1 MGLIVLLVVLLLLF
15 GGGGFYYGHSISLLW
30 RRPRPAADRR
40 FGPSVQGQGLIVREI
55 TVEPDSRGRLQSET
69 PAAAGSARP
78 ASPRTLRPGMLEN
91 AQAMT
96 ARCPRTTKLNDRT
109 GAEITLDEVERI
121 TI

>member
-30 RRPRPAADRR
+30 RRPRPAAADRR

-69 PAAAGSARP
+69 PQAARS
-78 ASPRTLRPGMLEN
+78 
-91 AQAMT
+91 
-96 ARCPRTTKLNDRT
+96 
-109 GAEITLDEVERI
+109 
-121 TI
+121 